1 MTIKTA
7 LPRAALATLAL
18 LACPHPASAVC
29 TPLLDLPFV
38 GDFEITLDPDF
49 PPNLLYVTNVGDTD
63 LANLATPTP
72 HNISVAVIDGNDGTA
87 NGAPV
92 RIATNYVGNAGING
106 PEFLHTTLAGNVMGI
121 LFNGPSGVHAAFRPV
136 GAAATQFDVDLL
148 GAGFAAVDEPP
159 ALPGTTPF
167 SYPGGGFPD
176 GVSYQSFGGLCG
188 NPARSGSKCYGGLGD
203 GVLAPVDWF
212 AGNEGLTDVYSQMH
226 PTLPGVVI
234 LSACRGPL
242 SCGLYRG
249 VLAGGGAMAPAPA
262 GANNTAHFELLT
274 SLGVSHGRRE
284 TLRGERIP
292 QSGTIIWAVARVNP
306 LTPNDNTIEFFSES
320 AAGVLTSRHSI
331 PNASKV
337 EHFRLLQSATDLY
350 LDYQVRDVAAAVGSY
365 RVRIQQS
372 APWAPLGFGA
382 PDHYWTQDPHGVELV
397 WLPGPAVAATP
408 IAYYASASV
417 LGTSYVCRGLLAP

>member
-1 MTIKTA
+1 MTKTLTLAALTLLA
-7 LPRAALATLAL
+7 LPRLAEAQ
-18 LACPHPASAVC
+18 CV
-29 TPLLDLPFV
+29 PLLDLPFV
-38 GDFEITLDPDF
+38 GDFELTLDPDF

-63 LANLATPTP
+63 LADLATPTA

-92 RIATNYVGNAGING
+92 PIATNYVGNAGLNG

-136 GAAATQFDVDLL
+136 GGSATQFDIDLF
-148 GAGFAAVDEPP
+148 GASFPAVDEPP
-159 ALPGTTPF
+159 PLPGTTPF

-188 NPARSGSKCYGGLGD
+188 NPAHVGSKCYGGLGD

-212 AGNEGLTDVYSQMH
+212 AASEGLSEVNSQMH
-226 PTLPGVVI
+226 PTQPGVVI

-249 VLAGGGAMAPAPA
+249 VLAGGGIMAPAPA
-262 GANNTAHFELLT
+262 GPDNTASFERVA
-274 SLGVSHGRRE
+274 SLGVSRGRRE

-292 QSGTIIWAVARVNP
+292 RTGTVIWAVARVNLLAP
-306 LTPNDNTIEFFSES
+306 DNNTIEFFSES
-320 AAGVLTSRHSI
+320 AAGVFTSQHTIS
-331 PNASKV
+331 NASKV
-337 EHFRLLQSATDLY
+337 EHFRLLQSDVDLY
-350 LDYQVRDVAAAVGSY
+350 LDYQVRDVPAALGSY
-365 RVRIQQS
+365 RVRIQQL
-372 APWAPLGFGA
+372 APWAPLVFRA
-382 PDHYWTQDPHGVELV
+382 PDHYWTQDPHGVELA

-408 IAYYASASV
+408 IAYYGHTSV
-417 LGTSYVCRGLLAP
+417 GATEFVCRGLLAP